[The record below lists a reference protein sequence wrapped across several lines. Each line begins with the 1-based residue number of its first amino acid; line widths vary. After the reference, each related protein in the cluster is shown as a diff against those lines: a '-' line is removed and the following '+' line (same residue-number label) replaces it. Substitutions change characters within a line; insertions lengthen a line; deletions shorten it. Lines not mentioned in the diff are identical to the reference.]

1 MFVDKLAVEPNQR
14 FAINASWLIKLRWVA
29 IAGQFI
35 TIAVV
40 VFVLGITIN
49 SSAAL
54 IIPIAVTTISNLILA
69 LWLQAWKRNDD
80 LSPVRSDLI
89 LGLVMIMDMLSLTT
103 LLFASGGPNNPF
115 CLYYFVNL
123 SLCAIVLSRAWAWRL
138 NWLSIACFALLIF
151 LHDEIE
157 QLQMGIW
164 MLPVQQTGHLS
175 ILQWGFLIAFA
186 TSASVIVY
194 FMTKLTDEMRQQ
206 ESDLRAA
213 QQQQA
218 RSEKLEALGTLAAG
232 TAHELATP
240 LSTIA
245 VVARDVE
252 HFFETHPLDLPG
264 ATEVVEDIHLIRS
277 QLDRCRSI
285 LDRMSGQAGQP
296 VGESIQVV
304 TLAEFWEEVLGDL
317 PQRDRIQLQISAS
330 DAAQTIRIPLIVLS
344 QAIRGLVQ
352 NALDADSS
360 SSGVKIVVQGF
371 VNHWH
376 WLIRDEGPGMPA
388 SILQRISEPFFTT
401 KQPGKG
407 MGLGVFLCKNVLQRL
422 DGSLD
427 FQSQPGAGTSVT
439 VRLPRQSPQQVGP

>member
-1 MFVDKLAVEPNQR
+1 
-14 FAINASWLIKLRWVA
+14 
-29 IAGQFI
+29 
-35 TIAVV
+35 
-40 VFVLGITIN
+40 
-49 SSAAL
+49 
-54 IIPIAVTTISNLILA
+54 
-69 LWLQAWKRNDD
+69 
-80 LSPVRSDLI
+80 
-89 LGLVMIMDMLSLTT
+89 
-103 LLFASGGPNNPF
+103 LFASGGPNNPF
-115 CLYYFVNL
+115 SLFYFVNL
-123 SLCAIVLSRAWAWRL
+123 SLSAIVLSRAWAWRL
-138 NWLSIACFALLIF
+138 NWLSIGCFTLLIF
-151 LHDEIE
+151 LHDEID

-186 TSASVIVY
+186 TSASIIVY
-194 FMTKLTDEMRQQ
+194 FMTQLADEMRQQ

-252 HFFETHPLDLPG
+252 HFFETHPLNLPG
-264 ATEVVEDIHLIRS
+264 AAEVVEDIHLIRN

-296 VGESIQVV
+296 VGESIQIV
-304 TLAEFWEEVLGDL
+304 TVAEFWEEVLGDL
-317 PQRDRIQLQISAS
+317 PERDRVQIALS
-330 DAAQTIRIPLIVLS
+330 DDDARETLRVPLIVLS

-352 NALDADSS
+352 NALDADSTG
-360 SSGVKIVVQGF
+360 SGVRISVQRF

-376 WLIRDEGPGMPA
+376 WLISDQGSGMSP

-407 MGLGVFLCKNVLQRL
+407 MGLGVFLCKNVLERL

-427 FQSQPGAGTSVT
+427 FQSQLGVGTSVT
-439 VRLPRQSPQQVGP
+439 VRLPRTSPSPTTTSPFPKREVSEVTIERKSDE